1 MGTTVTCPT
10 STCTLVISPYVATA
24 DDYAAV
30 SGIFLAILTAAC
42 LIWGAKSLLHLL
54 RERPEA

>member
-1 MGTTVTCPT
+1 MGTTVNCPT

-30 SGIFLAILTAAC
+30 SVIFGAVLVAAC
-42 LIWGAKSLLHLL
+42 CIWGAKQVL
-54 RERPEA
+54 RMFRDRGEE